1 MAFKTGLVMGA
12 AVGYVLGAR
21 AGRER
26 YEQIMGWM
34 TGVAN
39 SDRVQTFTDK
49 GKAVA
54 DLTAERVKGTVSEAL
69 HTAADGVRDAVDR
82 VTGDDD

>member
-1 MAFKTGLVMGA
+1 MAFKTGFVLGA
-12 AVGYVLGAR
+12 AAGYVLGAR

-26 YEQIMGWM
+26 YEQIKNWMGGM
-34 TGVAN
+34 AQ

-54 DLTAERVKGTVSEAL
+54 DLTAERVRDTMGDAL
-69 HTAADGVRDAVDR
+69 SNAADGVRDVVDK
-82 VTGDDD
+82 VTGED